1 MTLGVLRC
9 ALAMVWVLLVLVVQ
23 SQGGSILALVWV
35 GFTEKDFELRFEM
48 GWDCGK
54 WTSLAEREEG
64 NLLQISVSKWL

>member
-1 MTLGVLRC
+1 
-9 ALAMVWVLLVLVVQ
+9 MVQ
-23 SQGGSILALVWV
+23 RQGGSILALVWV